1 MEDNNITAGTNG
13 AESDNESD
21 KTQNVTEP
29 QTEETANLPERI
41 QEQTEPHADIQ
52 EEELAEDEDFEEE
65 ELPVLYSDRVIFSFS
80 ILFSVVFG
88 GILFA
93 RNLKEVDR
101 REGIAPVVIFSVV
114 YSLFSIYVLDVAKT
128 GMIGTITLAII
139 GSTIINTFFWDR
151 YIGRRTP
158 YYRKSYRKPL
168 LIALAIFVPLAI
180 LAFCTAMLATQPQDT
195 PGLRIS

>member
-1 MEDNNITAGTNG
+1 MEDNTINAGMNG
-13 AESDNESD
+13 AEPDNENE
-21 KTQNVTEP
+21 KAQKVTEP
-29 QTEETANLPERI
+29 QPEETTNLPERI
-41 QEQTEPHADIQ
+41 SEQTQPHTNVQ
-52 EEELAEDEDFEEE
+52 EEEVAEDEDFEEE
-65 ELPVLYSDRVIFSFS
+65 ELPVLYSDRVIFTFS
-80 ILFSVVFG
+80 LLFSVVFG

-101 REGIAPVVIFSVV
+101 RDGIAPVVIFSVI
-114 YSLFSIYVLDVAKT
+114 YSLFSIYVLDIAKT
-128 GMIGTITLAII
+128 GMVGTITLAII

-180 LAFCTAMLATQPQDT
+180 LAFCTAMLATQPQGT